1 MPMIMSMIGMDLKGA
16 SEALTQ
22 KTESEVGRD
31 FSGDVNGDTDAIG
44 QTVTFT
50 ATVTASDWLI

>member
-1 MPMIMSMIGMDLKGA
+1 MRTMAIVIAFLK
-16 SEALTQ
+16 ALSDAQ

-44 QTVTFT
+44 TVTFT

>member
-1 MPMIMSMIGMDLKGA
+1 MRTMAIVIAFLKGLSDA
-16 SEALTQ
+16 Q

-31 FSGDVNGDTDAIG
+31 FSGDVSGDTDDIG